1 MTGFYIPLLGSGI
14 GILYS
19 LAFIPSLQVA
29 QLVLLSCPTH
39 NFELPNSELW
49 VVRLC
54 EMFLLFF
61 PRFHR
66 PSQEQAGNGV
76 GSKLHQPTF
85 HLLTVFPYPCGTE
98 AVSDFQAM
106 RKEAAK
112 HKQAIYL
119 KSNDLL
125 GYNHIR

>member
-1 MTGFYIPLLGSGI
+1 MTGFYIPLL
-14 GILYS
+14 
-19 LAFIPSLQVA
+19 
-29 QLVLLSCPTH
+29 
-39 NFELPNSELW
+39 
-49 VVRLC
+49 

>member
-29 QLVLLSCPTH
+29 QPVSVSCPTH
-39 NFELPNSELW
+39 RAELPNSQLW

>member
-1 MTGFYIPLLGSGI
+1 MLADGNDGLLHSAAWVGDWNIVFFGI
-14 GILYS
+14 YPKPAS
-19 LAFIPSLQVA
+19 R
-29 QLVLLSCPTH
+29 PTR
-39 NFELPNSELW
+39 FRELPNSELW

>member
-98 AVSDFQAM
+98 AIGDFQAM

>member
-1 MTGFYIPLLGSGI
+1 
-14 GILYS
+14 
-19 LAFIPSLQVA
+19 
-29 QLVLLSCPTH
+29 
-39 NFELPNSELW
+39 
-49 VVRLC
+49 
-54 EMFLLFF
+54 MFLLFF

-66 PSQEQAGNGV
+66 PSQEQAGNGI
-76 GSKLHQPTF
+76 GSKLHQPALHLREVLAGGHDVIHKKDIASLKIDGVENKVGELVEAVSAF

>member
-1 MTGFYIPLLGSGI
+1 
-14 GILYS
+14 
-19 LAFIPSLQVA
+19 
-29 QLVLLSCPTH
+29 
-39 NFELPNSELW
+39 
-49 VVRLC
+49 
-54 EMFLLFF
+54 MFLLFF

-106 RKEAAK
+106 RKEAIEHFEGVLRMK
-112 HKQAIYL
+112 TSSMTLMVFGISKEE
-119 KSNDLL
+119 KEEL
-125 GYNHIR
+125 GYRKGPRGYYKRLI

>member
-119 KSNDLL
+119 KSNEKI
-125 GYNHIR
+125 NATTK

>member
-19 LAFIPSLQVA
+19 LAFIPSLRVA

>member
-1 MTGFYIPLLGSGI
+1 MTGFYIPLHGSGI

>member
-119 KSNDLL
+119 K
-125 GYNHIR
+125 

>member
-85 HLLTVFPYPCGTE
+85 HLTVFPYPCGTE

>member
-85 HLLTVFPYPCGTE
+85 HFPYPCGTE

>member
-54 EMFLLFF
+54 EMFHLFF

>member
-1 MTGFYIPLLGSGI
+1 MILSLSLFYVVNNV
-14 GILYS
+14 
-19 LAFIPSLQVA
+19 IPSA
-29 QLVLLSCPTH
+29 ESTIILS
-39 NFELPNSELW
+39 NSELW
-49 VVRLC
+49 VVRFC